1 MGPADTKNDRP
12 LEDHQTEQNSEQSDE
27 GQAQDVAEDAMLKGV
42 SPSEDSERGGKP
54 NIGQVTPDDTPD
66 LVEHMRD
73 MVNSGIIDQ
82 GAFAGE
88 PNHNDEAEE

>member
-1 MGPADTKNDRP
+1 MAPDNERRI
-12 LEDHQTEQNSEQSDE
+12 EDHPTEQNSELSDE

-42 SPSEDSERGGKP
+42 SPQEDSERGGKP
-54 NIGQVTPDDTPD
+54 NIGQVSPDDTPD

-88 PNHNDEAEE
+88 PNHDDESDE